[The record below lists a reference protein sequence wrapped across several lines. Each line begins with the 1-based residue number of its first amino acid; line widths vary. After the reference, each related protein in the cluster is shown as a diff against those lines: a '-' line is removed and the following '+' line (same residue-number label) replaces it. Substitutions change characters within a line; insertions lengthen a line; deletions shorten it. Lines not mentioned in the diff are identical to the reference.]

1 MVLAALASSFDYL
14 YSAFQEATISILK
27 QGPIPRHIGFVLDG
41 NRRFARAHGAKST
54 QFGHYEGFRQLE
66 NVLELC
72 MKLGLEAVTVFA
84 FSIENFKRSKE
95 EVDYLMQLFCEAFVE
110 ICDKNEVV
118 KEYGI
123 AVRFMGNL
131 DLLPDHVAQLAR
143 RAEELTKHNNKR
155 IFNICCPYTSRDEMT
170 TAIRKTVKDVETGR
184 LRTRDI
190 DEHVIDRNLFT
201 AHSPPLDI
209 LVRTSGEIR
218 LSDFLLWQHHLQCS
232 KDCHIQFVDCYWPEF
247 TLWRFLTVLLEYQ
260 LNYRDMMAN
269 RSAEIIPVTRRRRSG
284 SDSSSSSDTLVGDD
298 YASQIELLAV
308 EENAQVKVEA

>member
-1 MVLAALASSFDYL
+1 MVLAALASSLDYL
-14 YSAFQEATISILK
+14 YSAFQEATIAILR

-66 NVLELC
+66 KVLELC

-123 AVRFMGNL
+123 AIRFMGNL

-209 LVRTSGEIR
+209 L
-218 LSDFLLWQHHLQCS
+218 CS
-232 KDCHIQFVDCYWPEF
+232 KDCHIQFVDCYWPDF

-269 RSAEIIPVTRRRRSG
+269 RSAEIVPVVRRRRSG

-308 EENAQVKVEA
+308 EENAQVKAEA